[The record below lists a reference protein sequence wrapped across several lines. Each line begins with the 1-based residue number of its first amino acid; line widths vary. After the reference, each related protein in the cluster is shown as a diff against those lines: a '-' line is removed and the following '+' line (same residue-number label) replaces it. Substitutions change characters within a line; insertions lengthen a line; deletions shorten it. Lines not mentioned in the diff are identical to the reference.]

1 MATPTQFTLNQRAS
15 GAEKSCVN
23 VLSPAPRQAW
33 DEVMSDDSLAL
44 VSQSPEWLRVICAA
58 ARCTDA
64 SRYYELPDGQRMVL
78 PLVRLPGPLM
88 RFASPPAAWG
98 FGGLISAR
106 PLRPSDVA
114 AVFDD
119 LKRLHAAQITV
130 RPNPLDAG
138 VWQAGAPAFAIV
150 IPRCAHVIDLEGGYE
165 KVAKRFDRNVRSCP
179 RKAERLGVTLEC
191 DTTDRLIPE
200 IYRLYMKSL
209 ERFAAKQHEPVWLT
223 RWRGKRRDPIE
234 KLLQMS
240 RGMNG
245 VCRWYV
251 ARVNGQIAAASLVLL
266 GKNAHATRA
275 MMNREYGTTGAN
287 YLVQRNAI
295 EDACKAGCRWYHL
308 GESGKSES
316 LAAYK
321 EHFGAK
327 PYDYAE
333 YRIEHLPV
341 TKIDTAA
348 RNAVKRLIGFKDV

>member
-1 MATPTQFTLNQRAS
+1 
-15 GAEKSCVN
+15 
-23 VLSPAPRQAW
+23 
-33 DEVMSDDSLAL
+33 MSDDSLAL

-58 ARCTDA
+58 AHCTDA

-119 LKRLHAAQITV
+119 LKRLRAAQITV